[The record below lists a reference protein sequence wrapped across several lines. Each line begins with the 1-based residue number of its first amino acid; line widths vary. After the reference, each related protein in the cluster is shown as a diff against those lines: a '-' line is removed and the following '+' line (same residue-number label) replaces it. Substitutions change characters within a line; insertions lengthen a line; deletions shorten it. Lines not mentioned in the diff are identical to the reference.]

1 VNSTISRPRERP
13 AMLIKK
19 DPPWRVPR
27 LPRSNVPISDC
38 QALGY
43 IVCCTQTGF
52 GPFVATST
60 ANTVAVLRTL
70 PAIVISASDM
80 GACCSASPS
89 RRVLTLRSSST
100 SRKIAAK
107 GIGRPPCFTEKP
119 KVEELQMDWLRSEDL
134 KEEMELTASTNYSR
148 SQTVHS
154 LVKAVYSADKTP
166 NLIDIDQPASVV
178 WLFG

>member
-80 GACCSASPS
+80 GACRSASPS
-89 RRVLTLRSSST
+89 SRVLTLRSSST

-154 LVKAVYSADKTP
+154 LVKTVCSAGKTR